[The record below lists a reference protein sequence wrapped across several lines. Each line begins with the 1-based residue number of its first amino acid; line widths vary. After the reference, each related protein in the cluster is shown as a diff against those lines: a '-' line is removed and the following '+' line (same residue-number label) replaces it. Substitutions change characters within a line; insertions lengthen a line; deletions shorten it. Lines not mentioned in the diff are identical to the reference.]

1 MIEIQMHGSFEAR
14 CCDYSY
20 SHPRKSPIGPLLRK
34 MVADGAASEDDMVVV
49 KRGDMTTFNP
59 APVSVWSQ
67 WNIIDR
73 DSGGIYRTKYVPFDR
88 SGLGDSD

>member
-14 CCDYSY
+14 CGDYSY

-34 MVADGAASEDDMVVV
+34 MIADGKASRDDEAII
-49 KRGDMTTFNP
+49 KRGDMVCFNA
-59 APVSVWSQ
+59 APVHIWSD

-73 DSGGIYRTKYVPFDR
+73 DSGGIYRTKYVPFNGFGRD
-88 SGLGDSD
+88 DE

>member
-14 CCDYSY
+14 CGDYSY

-34 MVADGAASEDDMVVV
+34 MIASGDANEDDMVVI
-49 KRGDMTTFNP
+49 KRGDMMEFKP
-59 APVSVWSQ
+59 APVHVWSQ

-88 SGLGDSD
+88 SELDGQ